1 LLKEFPPST
10 LRVCGTN
17 FPVAGGGYLRL
28 FPYAFTAWAVRH
40 INQVE
45 EQPAMVYLHPWELDL
60 DQPRIAAPWR
70 SRFRH
75 YQNLHTTEKK
85 CAKLLEEFCWAP
97 MEEFLYDNGCAA
109 PAKAEVFNAA

>member
-1 LLKEFPPST
+1 M
-10 LRVCGTN
+10 N

-28 FPYAFTAWAVRH
+28 FPYALTAWAIRR

-45 EQPAMVYLHPWELDL
+45 RQPAMVYLHPWELDL
-60 DQPRIAAPWR
+60 EQPRIAAPWR

-75 YQNLHTTEKK
+75 YQNLRTTEEK

-97 MEEFLYDNGCAA
+97 MEEFLYGNGCVA
-109 PAKAEVFNAA
+109 PAKGEVYNAA